1 MRDSS
6 EWLRLKTGAV
16 IHKASRVFPGVE
28 IGSDSIVEE
37 FVFLGKPHRNRRI
50 HSLLSRTIEDEV
62 GTTSK
67 AKTVIGSRCYIQLGS
82 IIYEGV
88 TMGDDVICTDHVTIG
103 TSSTIGSG
111 TKIHYRAQIFREVE
125 VGVNCRIG
133 GFCCNNSKIGNDSS
147 VYGSLLHRYG
157 KHRGETSDK
166 APRLGESVI
175 IAFNSTVIGGVTIG
189 SNSYI
194 AAGAIVTK
202 DVPPD
207 SIVIDINGIHHKS
220 QWNGRLS
227 VKT

>member
-1 MRDSS
+1 MQDSS
-6 EWLRLKTGAV
+6 EWLRLETGAV
-16 IHKASRVFPGVE
+16 IHRASRVYPGVE

-37 FVFLGKPHRNRRI
+37 FVLLGKPHRKRRI
-50 HSLLSRTIEDEV
+50 HSLLSRTIEDKIE
-62 GTTSK
+62 TPSK

-111 TKIHYRAQIFREVE
+111 TKVHYRAQIFHEVK
-125 VGVNCRIG
+125 VGVNCRVG
-133 GFCCNNSKIGNDSS
+133 GFCCNNSSIGNDSS

-157 KHRGETSDK
+157 KHQGETSDK
-166 APRLGESVI
+166 APRVGESVI

-194 AAGAIVTK
+194 AAGAVVTK

-207 SIVIDINGIHHKS
+207 SIVIGINRVHRKS

-227 VKT
+227 NQT